1 MKLGASELFTV
12 RQLNGLQRVGDLLIP
27 ANGNFPAFSATGC
40 IERIDDLMG
49 TAHPDD
55 VRDLGYLLLALN
67 YLPLFVI
74 HWLLNLMSR
83 AEQVPAFIAPFISPL
98 LRQLNVGL
106 KGVVFSLYYS
116 GYQRVTST
124 HTNTLA
130 VIDYQVHCAPDQP
143 H

>member
-1 MKLGASELFTV
+1 MNPGASRLFTV
-12 RQLNGLQRVGDLLIP
+12 RQLGGLQRVGDLLVP
-27 ANGNFPAFSATGC
+27 ANGKFPAFSSTGC

-49 TAHPDD
+49 AAHPDD

-74 HWLLNLMSR
+74 RLLLDLTNKT
-83 AEQVPAFIAPFISPL
+83 EQMPAFIAPLF
-98 LRQLNVGL
+98 RQLNIGL

-116 GYQRVTST
+116 GYQRVTYTGTS
-124 HTNTLA
+124 TLA
-130 VIDYQVHCAPDQP
+130 VIDYQVHCAPDQA